1 MISPSSSLASTC
13 NMLDL
18 HIWGNGVEI
27 SEISPESL
35 ACAWILLLT
44 VKQTREDVR
53 IVTSCNTNLSS
64 SGKLPILI
72 ETKADGTRERYEGFQ
87 RISEYL
93 ISSAV
98 DVPQSTDFSLVSL
111 KDSGDPEMELA
122 AYSLEAYIQNN
133 LYYINKHNLYMNS
146 KNYEKY
152 TRKLFGKYYP
162 FPMMYN
168 QPLWFYNQAQ
178 LETKTVHLASKKTG
192 FLPQSL
198 TTGNPQTEYFND
210 DLSDYETEKDEV
222 ALSSLH
228 ERQILN
234 KSKKK
239 EALEESKNSL
249 RCLHLLGVQIDQIL
263 QVYSSVGSTQDN
275 LILPLFSRQL
285 SSSEEANTHRRVI
298 TTTEILLFA
307 YIDCLCSP
315 RLPDR
320 FIWRFLNAKC
330 PLFLKEATEV
340 SEKLNALLLE
350 DTSLFRAPNGGEVP
364 SLYNE
369 IKYKLGFLSYS

>member
-1 MISPSSSLASTC
+1 
-13 NMLDL
+13 MLDL
-18 HIWGNGVEI
+18 HIWGHGLEI

-44 VKQTREDVR
+44 ARQTREDVR
-53 IVTSCNTNLSS
+53 IVTSCNTNLSC
-64 SGKLPILI
+64 SGRLPII
-72 ETKADGTRERYEGFQ
+72 IKYKTDGTRERYEGFQ

-93 ISSAV
+93 VSGVLDI
-98 DVPQSTDFSLVSL
+98 PQSTDFQLLSI
-111 KDSGDPEMELA
+111 KDSGIPEMELA

-152 TRKLFGKYYP
+152 TRKLFSKYYP

-178 LETKTVHLASKKTG
+178 VETKTVHLDNKKTG

-198 TTGNPQTEYFND
+198 TTANPQTEYFND
-210 DLSDYETEKDEV
+210 DISDDETEKNEV

-239 EALEESKNSL
+239 EAFEESKNSL
-249 RCLHLLGVQIDQIL
+249 KCLHLLGVHIDQIL
-263 QVYSSVGSTQDN
+263 QIYSLVGSKQDN
-275 LILPLFSRQL
+275 SLLPLFARQL
-285 SSSEEANTHRRVI
+285 SPREENDTHSRII

-307 YIDCLCSP
+307 YINCLCSS

-320 FIWRFLNAKC
+320 FIWRFLNTKY
-330 PLFLKEATEV
+330 PIFLEEATKV
-340 SEKLNALLLE
+340 TEKLNALLLE
-350 DTSLFRAPNGGEVP
+350 DSSLFRAPRGSEVP

-369 IKYKLGFLSYS
+369 VRYKLGFLSYP